1 MMVRYAAGMAA
12 VITVFSV
19 LASGCGGSDDNG
31 SSTNASAAVSTGGDL
46 FTQNTHTGSLEPIA
60 GRDDVF
66 TLTLDQPAPD
76 VTVFTDRPVRGAS
89 TESLASFVD
98 QWDTRGFAQD
108 PPNAALVLDQE
119 PDNSDTAIFKLA
131 DPTYD
136 KDGGTVSYTA
146 THVTGG
152 TASLPSDEHIDPPP
166 SFGDAHLFI
175 DPSGGGDQHAMA
187 VDVNGARQ
195 GGKTAVTFDA
205 PWDIVLGAPEEGASY
220 VVGPNVGGGYFFDSG
235 VNLTSSGGAQFT
247 LQGGT
252 GAITGTA
259 TIAPGA
265 TVGIQVDDNPEQT
278 IKSGKFSLAP

>member
-1 MMVRYAAGMAA
+1 MVRYAAGMAA

-19 LASGCGGSDDNG
+19 LASGCGGGDDNG
-31 SSTNASAAVSTGGDL
+31 SSTSASADVSTGGDL

-66 TLTLDQPAPD
+66 TLTLEQPAPD
-76 VTVFTDRPVRGAS
+76 VTVFTDRPVRGAG

-98 QWDTRGFAQD
+98 QWDARGFAQD

-131 DPTYD
+131 DPSYD

-152 TASLPSDEHIDPPP
+152 TASLPTDEHIDPPP

-175 DPSGGGDQHAMA
+175 DPSGGGDVHSMA
-187 VDVNGARQ
+187 IDVHVAPS
-195 GGKTAVTFDA
+195 GGKTDVKFNS
-205 PWDIVLGAPEEGASY
+205 PWSLALDSGDEASY
-220 VVGPNVGGGYFFDSG
+220 VVGPNVGGGFFLPQEVNITSAGG
-235 VNLTSSGGAQFT
+235 VQFN

-259 TIAPGA
+259 TVPKGA
-265 TVGIQVDDNPEQT
+265 TLGIQVDDNPEQT
-278 IKSGKFSLAP
+278 VKSGPFSLSP